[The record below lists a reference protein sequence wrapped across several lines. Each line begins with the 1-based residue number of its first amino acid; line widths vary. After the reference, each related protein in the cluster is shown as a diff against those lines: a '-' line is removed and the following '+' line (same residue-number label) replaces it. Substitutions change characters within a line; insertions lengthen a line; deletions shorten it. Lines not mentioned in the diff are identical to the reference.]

1 MATFGALLYFVS
13 IYLQDVLR
21 YDALWTGLSFLMP
34 TLVVVISSAVAGRV
48 VTRFGLHTTMTV
60 ALMMGVVGA
69 SALGV
74 TVSPDASSWALAP
87 GLIAVS
93 VGDGFIFTAMFIAA
107 ATGVPDH
114 QQGVASGIVST
125 ASGIGAVVGLAV
137 LVLVANV
144 GTEGLTGEPLRIAV
158 SEGISRT
165 TYAIACGVMLMLV
178 IVLGFRARWGKQ
190 AGDQS
195 GP

>member
-21 YDALWTGLSFLMP
+21 YDALWTGLSFVVP
-34 TLVVVISSAVAGRV
+34 TLVVVLSSALAGRV
-48 VTRFGLHTTMTV
+48 VTRFGLHATMIA
-60 ALMMGVVGA
+60 ALMMGVAGA
-69 SALGV
+69 AALGV
-74 TVSPDASSWALAP
+74 TVSPEASFLTLAP

-93 VGDGFIFTAMFIAA
+93 VGDGLIFTAMFIAA

-137 LVLVANV
+137 LVLVANG

-158 SEGISRT
+158 SEGIARVA
-165 TYAIACGVMLMLV
+165 YAIACGVTLMLCIV
-178 IVLGFRARWGKQ
+178 IGFRLRSVQGR
-190 AGDQS
+190 
-195 GP
+195 P